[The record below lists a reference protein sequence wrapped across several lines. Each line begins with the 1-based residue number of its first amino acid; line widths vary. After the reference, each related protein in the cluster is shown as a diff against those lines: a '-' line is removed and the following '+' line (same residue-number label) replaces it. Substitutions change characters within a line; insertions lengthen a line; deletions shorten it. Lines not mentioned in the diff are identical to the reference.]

1 MALDSA
7 INTAVFG
14 HRAKLAEQCV
24 DEVCKRANEEV
35 FKYAGFTAGGVPTWL
50 VGTYVAANVV
60 LNSLNYYWFSKMVE
74 TVLKRFRGP
83 KEGGSKK
90 GEGEKKEEAVEEV
103 VEKVVLEAAASLEE
117 EEGSPFL
124 GEGVARD
131 VDVDVGGD
139 VRRRR

>member
-1 MALDSA
+1 MGLDSA
-7 INTAVFG
+7 INSAVFG

-83 KEGGSKK
+83 KEGGAKK
-90 GEGEKKEEAVEEV
+90 NGEGEKKEEAVEEV

-124 GEGVARD
+124 GDGVAND
-131 VDVDVGGD
+131 VDVRGD